1 MEFINYKEN
10 EMKQKDIGNIET
22 FRSQYLC
29 EKEKEFKE
37 FCEKNEINFIVERE
51 KSGRGVNHYSVSFTP
66 SYIDSLETKI
76 HKALVDSKIDYKF
89 AVGENKTHHYE
100 FSGLLEFSNDDK
112 LKNPNYLYKVP
123 IIKRDLEK
131 EFEYVDN
138 DEEIISLKKE
148 AQIIDNEIVSLNSE
162 IKKLFNKTYF
172 QKIIEDIYYFFYP
185 YENTLEDKIQR
196 VNELMKLFTEKQ
208 NNIKILKQKKQNNLE
223 MLIMAG
229 VFPDK
234 IES

>member
-1 MEFINYKEN
+1 MEFINCKEN

-37 FCEKNEINFIVERE
+37 FCEKNEINFHV
-51 KSGRGVNHYSVSFTP
+51 KSENLGRGVNHYSVSFVP
-66 SYIDSLETKI
+66 DYIDNIEIKM
-76 HKALVDSKIDYKF
+76 HKALIDSKINYKF
-89 AVGENKTHHYE
+89 AVGENTTHHYE
-100 FSGLLEFSNDDK
+100 FDRLIEFKDDYEV
-112 LKNPNYLYKVP
+112 NHNYQHKIP

-138 DEEIISLKKE
+138 DEEINSIKREVNILN
-148 AQIIDNEIVSLNSE
+148 NEIISLNSE
-162 IKKLFNKTYF
+162 IKKLSNKTYF
-172 QKIIEDIYYFFYP
+172 QKIIENIYYLFYP
-185 YENTLEDKIQR
+185 RENILENKIQR
-196 VNELMKLFTEKQ
+196 ANELTKLFTKKQ
-208 NNIKILKQKKQNNLE
+208 NNLKILKQKKQNNLE